1 MITKEVKLIAA
12 IAIIGLLTA
21 LYLII
26 DSRAYNRGYQAA
38 ENKALKKDKA
48 ELETT
53 VEETAAATLEVTAE
67 TEKTAE
73 INNKSENIKYVYITK
88 RVPVP
93 ADNSKPC
100 NTFELNSLYNDFA
113 KEQNAL

>member
-1 MITKEVKLIAA
+1 MITKEVKLIAGVII
-12 IAIIGLLTA
+12 IAMLTGL
-21 LYLII
+21 YFYI
-26 DSRAYNRGYQAA
+26 DNRAYNRGYQAA
-38 ENKALKKDKA
+38 ENKALKKDNA

-67 TEKTAE
+67 SEKTAE
-73 INNKSENIKYVYITK
+73 INNKSDNIKYVYITK

-100 NTFELNSLYNDFA
+100 NTFDLNSLYNDYA
-113 KEQNAL
+113 KEQNSL